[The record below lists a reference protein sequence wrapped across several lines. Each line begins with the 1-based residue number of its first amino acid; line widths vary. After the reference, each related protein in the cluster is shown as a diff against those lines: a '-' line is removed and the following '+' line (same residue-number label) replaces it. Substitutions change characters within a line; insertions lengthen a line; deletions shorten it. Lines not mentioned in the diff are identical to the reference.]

1 MPFTVTHG
9 DSQTKASG
17 KRRQFASGS
26 VRDSRQG
33 KGRYDLIPALAMRR
47 LAELYER
54 GAEHYGDNNWKKG
67 QPLSSYTDSLM
78 RHTNNLTAGERS
90 EDHLASIMWNAAAYM
105 WTLEEIEAGR
115 LPADLD
121 DRNPPDPKYIST
133 KVRR

>member
-1 MPFTVTHG
+1 MAKTKKTNARRVQQAQIRAGLIMAGRRFKSWDELNRNLRPSPPPTHGVSMPFTVTHG

-54 GAEHYGDNNWKKG
+54 GAEHYGDNNWKK
-67 QPLSSYTDSLM
+67 
-78 RHTNNLTAGERS
+78 
-90 EDHLASIMWNAAAYM
+90 
-105 WTLEEIEAGR
+105 
-115 LPADLD
+115 
-121 DRNPPDPKYIST
+121 
-133 KVRR
+133 